1 MQTRPLLF
9 ELFFFHAVCAF
20 PFLAFLLPD
29 AVIAARDG
37 CSRLFKAKNMFAA
50 AVQYGAVVRYEE
62 KSALCGK
69 IACERSSARA
79 IQMIG
84 RLVEERKAVGR
95 EQDGKL

>member
-1 MQTRPLLF
+1 MQARPLLF
-9 ELFFFHAVCAF
+9 EFLFFYAVCVF
-20 PFLAFLLPD
+20 PFLALLLPD

-37 CSRLFKAKNMFAA
+37 CSRLFKAKNMIAA

-69 IACERSSARA
+69 IACKRSSSRGV
-79 IQMIG
+79 QMIG